1 MLNDIRLY
9 QIERLLGRYKT
20 VFYSDD
26 YGLYIVSSLKCPTC
40 ASEVITDVVIV
51 QIQLVGDLLSFQP
64 Y

>member
-1 MLNDIRLY
+1 MVGV
-9 QIERLLGRYKT
+9 LGRYKT